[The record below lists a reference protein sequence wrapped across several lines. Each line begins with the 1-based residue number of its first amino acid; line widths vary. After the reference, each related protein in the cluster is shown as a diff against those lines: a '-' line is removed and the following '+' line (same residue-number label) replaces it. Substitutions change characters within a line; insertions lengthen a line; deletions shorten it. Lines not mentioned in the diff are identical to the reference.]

1 MQYNK
6 IDIYHS
12 TSDHIHYIW
21 SQIGYCTMLASN
33 LWSIQCMV
41 FDDHMYLL
49 HNTCHLLINITHSF

>member
-41 FDDHMYLL
+41 FDNYMY
-49 HNTCHLLINITHSF
+49 